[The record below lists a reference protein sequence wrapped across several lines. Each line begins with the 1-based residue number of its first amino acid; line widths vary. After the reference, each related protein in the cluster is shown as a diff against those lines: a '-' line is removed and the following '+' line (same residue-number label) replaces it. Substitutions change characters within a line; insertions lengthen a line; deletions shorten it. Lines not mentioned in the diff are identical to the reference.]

1 MKALFSSAL
10 LVLICFSLSAQQSLE
25 FNQALIIDDNLAT
38 VPAGKVW
45 KVNAIYG
52 EESRYEQ
59 CVDISQNST
68 DELNRIRCA
77 YTINSATTY
86 YLKVPFYTISKMIV
100 NGTDIISSINGFSD
114 GTSSIVRYS
123 NSTCTSGA
131 SSVSRQYFCT
141 NKPTD
146 PNLLPVWL
154 PAGTTLAS
162 GGPNTF
168 VSVIEFNVIP

>member
-1 MKALFSSAL
+1 MKNLFLLLFS
-10 LVLICFSLSAQQSLE
+10 CFLFVGLSAQQTLE
-25 FNQALIIDDNLAT
+25 FNQALIIDDAVST

-114 GTSSIVRYS
+114 GTSTIVRYS
-123 NSTCTSGA
+123 NSSCTASG

-168 VSVIEFNVIP
+168 VSVVEFNVIP